1 MEQDEL
7 INNIKQWLKLDNEIK
22 ELNKLIKEKR
32 FERKQFSDNL
42 VVTMKDRGIDCF
54 DITGG
59 QLQFTQNKIKKPIS
73 KKHLILSLQEFFK
86 DKQFETN
93 NLCNYI
99 LNSREEITKEYIKR
113 K

>member
-42 VVTMKDRGIDCF
+42 VKTMKNKGIDCF
-54 DITGG
+54 DITGC

-73 KKHLILSLQEFFK
+73 KKHLILSLHEFFK